1 MVEKLLDVKDLTTQ
15 FKMDKGNLVA
25 INHISF
31 HINNEE
37 VVGLVGES
45 GSGKSVTSLSMLK
58 LLPQNGEI
66 ISGEVLLNN
75 EDILKYDKKQIR
87 KIRGKDIA
95 MIFQDPMSAL
105 NPVLRVGNQMMEP
118 IMLHLGYSK
127 ERAKEHAIN
136 MLKEVGIPAAE
147 DVFNRYPHQLSGG
160 MTQRVMIAMGLSS
173 KPKVL
178 IADEPTTALDV
189 TIQAQVLELMLELK
203 KTNKVGI
210 LLITH
215 DLGVVAEMCDRVIVM
230 YCGRIVESAEVLEL
244 FENPLHPYTRG
255 LIASVPKIGQS
266 EEELHYIRG
275 RVPDLSQLPKG
286 CKFAPRCDYAI
297 DKCLN
302 EEPILRKLGE
312 QREVRCH
319 LVNERGDFIGSCIGR
334 IKKCRK
340 EIYCLQ
346 KTIWRN

>member
-1 MVEKLLDVKDLTTQ
+1 MVEKLLEVKNLTTQ
-15 FKMDKGNLVA
+15 FKMDKGSLTAV
-25 INHISF
+25 NHISF

-58 LLPQNGEI
+58 LLPENGET

-75 EDILKYDKKQIR
+75 QDILKLDKKEIR
-87 KIRGKDIA
+87 EIRGKEIA

-105 NPVLRVGNQMMEP
+105 NPVLRVGDQMMETT
-118 IMLHLGYSK
+118 MLHLK
-127 ERAKEHAIN
+127 HNKAEAKSHGIN
-136 MLKEVGIPAAE
+136 MLKQVGIPAAE

-160 MTQRVMIAMGLSS
+160 MSQRVMIAMGLSS
-173 KPKVL
+173 NPKVL

-203 KTNKVGI
+203 ETNKVGI

-230 YCGRIVESAEVLEL
+230 YCGRIVESAEVNDL
-244 FENPLHPYTRG
+244 FEKPLHPYTRG
-255 LIASVPKIGQS
+255 LISSVPKIGSS
-266 EEELHYIRG
+266 EDALHYIKG

-286 CKFAPRCDYAI
+286 CKFAPRCEWAT
-297 DKCLN
+297 DKCIE
-302 EEPILRKLGE
+302 EEPNLRKLGDN
-312 QREVRCH
+312 REVRCH
-319 LVNERGDFIGSCIGR
+319 LVDEGGEFIG
-334 IKKCRK
+334 
-340 EIYCLQ
+340 
-346 KTIWRN
+346 